1 LDGSDPVDN
10 YRAIRN
16 ELTQYSP
23 ALAERPELLVV
34 TKMDV
39 TGATESRERITRELC
54 RDALAISAVTGQGIP
69 QLIHRIV
76 AMLEQPTEL
85 IRSAEPPSVTV
96 MADAVSTTGA

>member
-1 LDGSDPVDN
+1 V
-10 YRAIRN
+10 
-16 ELTQYSP
+16 
-23 ALAERPELLVV
+23 
-34 TKMDV
+34 
-39 TGATESRERITRELC
+39 
-54 RDALAISAVTGQGIP
+54 AISAVTGQGIP